1 MAEEVIRE
9 IETAS
14 IDTILDA
21 SFVHV
26 FIFRPPLHMWRLIM
40 VLFVYESALSN
51 IPNKLFHRKNDNEN
65 QILTQDS
72 HFLPKTVPKT

>member
-1 MAEEVIRE
+1 
-9 IETAS
+9 
-14 IDTILDA
+14 
-21 SFVHV
+21 
-26 FIFRPPLHMWRLIM
+26 M

-72 HFLPKTVPKT
+72 HFLPKTVPKTSLLLITTYSTIISFTNKRNFLNSFIYIHVVFTYLPR